1 MRDSFYI
8 RPERAGD
15 ESAIRAVNLG
25 AFDSPDEAALVDDL
39 RQRSDPFISLVACNT
54 DQVVGH
60 ISFSP
65 VTIRDQGQTHSAIAL
80 APLAVLPAFQRQ
92 GIGGQL
98 VRDGL
103 DACRAAGYEIVI
115 VLGHPNYYPR
125 FGFERASLYDIRW
138 EHEAPDEAF
147 MVTALKPGALEGIK
161 GIVSYHP
168 AFDRFS

>member
-1 MRDSFYI
+1 MCSSFHI

-65 VTIRDQGQTHSAIAL
+65 LTIRDQGQIHSAIAL

-98 VRDGL
+98 VRAGL
-103 DACRAAGYEIVI
+103 NACRAASYEIVI

-147 MVTALKPGALEGIK
+147 MVTALKPGVLEGIK